1 MFHFVWYIS
10 GAILVGAY
18 LFAFV
23 FGSILVKF
31 VVRNVSPVCM
41 TKIKPIVWNVGTIIG
56 LCETFIVITFILF
69 DQFSALALVIAAK
82 SLVRMKKMEEQPE
95 YYLLGTFV
103 NISFSILIGS
113 LLKIFLF
120 G

>member
-1 MFHFVWYIS
+1 M
-10 GAILVGAY
+10 
-18 LFAFV
+18 
-23 FGSILVKF
+23 
-31 VVRNVSPVCM
+31 SPVR
-41 TKIKPIVWNVGTIIG
+41 TSKIRPIVWNVGTMIG

-69 DQFSALALVIAAK
+69 NQFSALALVVAAK

-95 YYLLGTFV
+95 YYLLGTFL